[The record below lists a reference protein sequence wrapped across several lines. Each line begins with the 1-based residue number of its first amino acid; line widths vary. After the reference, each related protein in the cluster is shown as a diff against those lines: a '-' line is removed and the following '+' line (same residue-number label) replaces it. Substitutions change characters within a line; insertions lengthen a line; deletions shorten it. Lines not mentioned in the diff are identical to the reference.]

1 MDTMKMISEIK
12 STCASLEHRKAEL
25 TAKIKEVDDK
35 LTAYRMAIDS
45 LELTVA
51 DENSAPAPEKKRRE
65 PVVDGGISKYT
76 MIERNGKR
84 QSLEDW
90 AKESGLTYAG
100 VYYRLRHGWSM
111 EDALSTGKQPGKTIR
126 KKQPVPSKVFAYD
139 AHDNVIRQYAG
150 VFAASR
156 DLKIPENVLKSTI
169 ANVSKADQL
178 RNRGYYV
185 AYVK

>member
-1 MDTMKMISEIK
+1 MDTQKMIAEIK
-12 STCASLEHRKAEL
+12 SACSVLERRKEEL
-25 TAKIKEVDDK
+25 TAKIKTVDDK

-51 DENSAPAPEKKRRE
+51 DEKPAPAPEKKRRE

-126 KKQPVPSKVFAYD
+126 KKQPAPSKVFAYD
-139 AHDNVIRQYAG
+139 AYNNVIRQYAG
-150 VFAASR
+150 VIAASR
-156 DLKIPENVLKSTI
+156 DLNLPENVVKTTI
-169 ANVSKADQL
+169 ANVSRADQL
-178 RNRGYYV
+178 SSRGYYL
-185 AYVK
+185 AYAK